1 MLHFRRSASV
11 SDDYSVQKTNDDA
24 TESKFA
30 AVQVGFNFAILP
42 YYEHCLTHIYV
53 FAILATLLGG

>member
-1 MLHFRRSASV
+1 MDAEADLDDGILSATVGGRRRTASI

-30 AVQVGFNFAILP
+30 AVQV
-42 YYEHCLTHIYV
+42 Y
-53 FAILATLLGG
+53 